1 MTSLVNQ
8 QLKHKAQR
16 LSSDLTAY
24 QTHDRGIKIQNNT
37 FTKRSPIPN
46 LSAATSDDLLV
57 YDGFQIAQG
66 LTHQKRNFAT
76 YNLKD
81 KLQQHK
87 RRTMHEKIKWERSMG
102 FTSLRHLG
110 SVEEE
115 TQARRWVAAARG

>member
-1 MTSLVNQ
+1 MTVA
-8 QLKHKAQR
+8 LKFRIIR
-16 LSSDLTAY
+16 L
-24 QTHDRGIKIQNNT
+24 K
-37 FTKRSPIPN
+37 KRSPIPN

-66 LTHQKRNFAT
+66 LTHQKRNFST

-87 RRTMHEKIKWERSMG
+87 RRTMHEKIEWERSMG

-110 SVEEE
+110 SGEEE
-115 TQARRWVAAARG
+115 TQARR